1 MIIVKTG
8 VWQYLGILLYI
19 LGKSKIFKPLVK
31 TFKNNG
37 KNISKKIVTLISKQ
51 NINLCYIIIWS
62 TYVERTQILLR
73 SALIESA

>member
-37 KNISKKIVTLISKQ
+37 KNISKKNCNTDFEAKH
-51 NINLCYIIIWS
+51 
-62 TYVERTQILLR
+62 
-73 SALIESA
+73 